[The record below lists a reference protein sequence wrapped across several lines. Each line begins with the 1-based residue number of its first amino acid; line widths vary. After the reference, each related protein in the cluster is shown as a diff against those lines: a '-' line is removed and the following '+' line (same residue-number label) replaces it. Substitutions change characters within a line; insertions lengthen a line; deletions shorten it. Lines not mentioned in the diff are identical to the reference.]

1 MSNLENRV
9 TKLEE
14 QTGSADDLEAFFVAI
29 YTALQPD
36 APLPVFKNLP
46 KMSPQE
52 YMQSLQG
59 RVLRPKI
66 LDDFNQHNS
75 QQSQGS

>member
-9 TKLEE
+9 SKLED
-14 QTGSADDLEAFFVAI
+14 QTGSADDLEAFFVGI

-36 APLPVFKNLP
+36 APPPKFKNLP

-52 YMQSLQG
+52 YIKSLQG
-59 RVLRPKI
+59 CVLRPKI
-66 LDDFNQHNS
+66 LENNEICEE
-75 QQSQGS
+75 